1 MLKCGWS
8 SLWQQ
13 MVAQDKLDVRLRHDV
28 TSIKRDRDGV
38 TVTGTKDDESKEAF
52 EVKGTHVFIACPYQE
67 IKATMELTPEEKRI
81 IDVLEPFTLCTTLYQ
96 LDTPKRDNTICYWP
110 DVLHP
115 DTSQPGMLNC
125 ERHSDISVFFEGK
138 GGQRENPFLAETAEP
153 ELRLPA
159 AEDGETKKQVRCSYQ
174 FLDVGQWRDKQGK
187 VDDSRLL
194 KVLEESLSSQGDT
207 GVKIMKQYPWNY
219 FYHFSQKDLD
229 QSMLWDLVA
238 MQGDNRTFF
247 IGASAVFES
256 VHDVTNYNKTVFDHF
271 FGKGSAAGASA

>member
-1 MLKCGWS
+1 MG
-8 SLWQQ
+8 
-13 MVAQDKLDVRLRHDV
+13 LR
-28 TSIKRDRDGV
+28 
-38 TVTGTKDDESKEAF
+38 
-52 EVKGTHVFIACPYQE
+52 C
-67 IKATMELTPEEKRI
+67 
-81 IDVLEPFTLCTTLYQ
+81 
-96 LDTPKRDNTICYWP
+96 
-110 DVLHP
+110 
-115 DTSQPGMLNC
+115 
-125 ERHSDISVFFEGK
+125 K
-138 GGQRENPFLAETAEP
+138 GGFAII
-153 ELRLPA
+153 
-159 AEDGETKKQVRCSYQ
+159 
-174 FLDVGQWRDKQGK
+174 KQGK

-229 QSMLWDLVA
+229 QSMLWDLAA